1 MIRFVFGLFAVIAG
15 VGAIEG
21 DAVAAGFCI
30 SMAGF
35 IIMVWGISGMVKK
48 NSDNLYS

>member
-1 MIRFVFGLFAVIAG
+1 MIRFVFGLWIVIAG
-15 VGAIEG
+15 VGTIEAG
-21 DAVAAGFCI
+21 PIALGFCI
-30 SMAGF
+30 SMVGF